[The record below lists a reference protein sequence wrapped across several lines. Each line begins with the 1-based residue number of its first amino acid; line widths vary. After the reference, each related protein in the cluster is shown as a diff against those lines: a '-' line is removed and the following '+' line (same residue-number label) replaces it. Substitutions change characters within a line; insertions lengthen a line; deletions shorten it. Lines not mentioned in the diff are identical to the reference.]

1 MLSESYVRSSVLIS
15 AKKTC
20 LLDPIPTPIVVDCLD
35 ALLPVFTKIITTS
48 IMNGRF
54 ADAWKSALV
63 NLLLKKAGA
72 DRVFK
77 NYRSVSNLQYVS
89 KLTERAVFDQTHNHM
104 ILNHIYPVLQSSYR
118 KGHSTETALLKVV
131 NDIMLGMNSK
141 RVALPVHLL
150 NLSAAFDTVNHTVLI
165 DRLQSK
171 VGLERQFWCGL
182 NRICQTEVSV
192 FPFTEHC
199 RDVSAWTAGCPKAP
213 A

>member
-48 IMNGRF
+48 LINGRF

-63 NLLLKKAGA
+63 NPLLKKAGA
-72 DRVFK
+72 DHVFK

-141 RVALPVHLL
+141 RVALLVLL
-150 NLSAAFDTVNHTVLI
+150 NLSAAFDTVNHTALI